1 MRKLFANLVYITF
14 IVGLLVSC
22 NSIPNKDLQ
31 TYGKVNYTL
40 EASMEELILRIAAFN
55 QNDTNLRNAIANTV
69 RTNPNDDYLSL
80 FYTSWKE
87 QNPNTNLSK
96 VFATVELKDEV
107 SFNSSDE
114 EVLNVLRNLI
124 DKEIHKTIDV
134 ISKRI
139 EVFGVNTYSVVK
151 AEGDMIS
158 VQLPLIEDSL
168 RLKIIIQK
176 TANIEFW
183 ETYKFNDPKIFNS
196 LSSADETNVLI
207 VGDSGIEKTNLFEY
221 LKPNFLQDEGGS
233 YFPGNGAIMGTALIK
248 DTAKINAIFSNPKVR
263 NQFPRDMKLYWG
275 NAIPKYFIIEGKD
288 ELELFIIKVTSRMGE
303 APISGEYIANTS
315 VEMSNDDIPNILI
328 NFDTK
333 GTIIWKH
340 LTRSNVENYI
350 AITIDGKVYLAPM
363 VQSEIE
369 AGKAMVTGSYTLPEA
384 EDLANVLKSGKL
396 PIPIRIIKEE
406 YIRHYNN

>member
-14 IVGLLVSC
+14 IGGLLVSC
-22 NSIPNKDLQ
+22 GIFPNKDLQ

-40 EASMEELILRIAAFN
+40 ETSMEELILKIAAFN

-80 FYTSWKE
+80 FYASWKE
-87 QNPNTNLSK
+87 QNHNTNLSK
-96 VFATVELKDEV
+96 IFATVELKDDI
-107 SFNSSDE
+107 SINSKDE

-124 DKEIHKTIDV
+124 NMEVDKTIDI
-134 ISKRI
+134 ISTRI
-139 EVFGVNTYSVVK
+139 ETFGVNTYSI
-151 AEGDMIS
+151 ARTEGDMIS
-158 VQLPLIEDSL
+158 VQLPLIDDSL
-168 RLKIIIQK
+168 RLKRIIQK

-196 LSSADETNVLI
+196 LVTADETSILI
-207 VGDSGIEKTNLFEY
+207 LGDSGIEKTNLFEY
-221 LKPNFLQDEGGS
+221 LKPNFLQTEGGS
-233 YFPGNGAIMGTALIK
+233 YFPGNGPIMGTALIK

-275 NAIPKYFIIEGKD
+275 NAIPKYLILRGEDGI
-288 ELELFIIKVTSRMGE
+288 ELFIIKVTSRIGE
-303 APISGEYIANTS
+303 APMSGEYIANTS
-315 VEMSNDDIPNILI
+315 VEFSNDDNPNILI
-328 NFDTK
+328 DFDTK
-333 GTIIWKH
+333 GAIIWKH
-340 LTRSNVENYI
+340 LTRSNIQNYI

-369 AGKAMVTGSYTLPEA
+369 GGKAMVTGNFTRPEA

-396 PIPIRIIKEE
+396 PIPVRIIKEE
-406 YIRHYNN
+406 YIRLQSL